1 MSRSK
6 CECGGD
12 RVPMLTLDGKVIW
25 PDYACPACECKYDL
39 SRDGRYRGGVWA
51 YEPVGMPVEYT
62 KTVPSLIPCPKMQ
75 SVATTWEN
83 WKERSLLLH
92 GTTRLGKTRAAFE
105 VARRHW
111 KANFKKQTF
120 LTMRKLEQLIEQGYG
135 KFDHSSR
142 IQSLIDTPFLF
153 IDDLGKEKMTARIA
167 TDLFA
172 IIDERTI
179 HHRPTVIT
187 TNFTSGSLIE
197 RFDDKELGLALIGRF
212 KDYFDLVG
220 ATAKETEDKS

>member
-1 MSRSK
+1 
-6 CECGGD
+6 
-12 RVPMLTLDGKVIW
+12 
-25 PDYACPACECKYDL
+25 
-39 SRDGRYRGGVWA
+39 
-51 YEPVGMPVEYT
+51 
-62 KTVPSLIPCPKMQ
+62 MQ
-75 SVATTWEN
+75 SVANTWEN

-142 IQSLIDTPFLF
+142 IQSLIDVPFLF

-179 HHRPTVIT
+179 HHRTTVIT

-220 ATAKETEDKS
+220 ATAKEIENNS